1 MESLRN
7 RLGRHL
13 ETLRALRPLDRWH
26 DACRRLAMT
35 DGQGTVE
42 YVGIVLVVGALLLAL
57 KAGLGNSVG
66 TTIGSKIGKAVGSA
80 IDAVAAAKGG

>member
-1 MESLRN
+1 MLRN
-7 RLGRHL
+7 RLARHL
-13 ETLRALRPLDRWH
+13 HSLRALRPIDRWQ
-26 DACRRLAMT
+26 DACRRLAMA